1 MGKVGTRKRLS
12 AREKHQVTVSSPRKL
27 RKANLREA
35 AMVTSPSFLLVL
47 LCQSLQ
53 MLMTKSKIQSTGKR
67 KNIRK
72 TKIGKR
78 TGRGKS
84 LRRKTKIE
92 IGKEKKR
99 RRATETSTRSR
110 RRRSTTST
118 TRTGRSQKQRRLAAR

>member
-35 AMVTSPSFLLVL
+35 VMVTSPSFLLVL

-78 TGRGKS
+78 R
-84 LRRKTKIE
+84 
-92 IGKEKKR
+92 EKKR

-118 TRTGRSQKQRRLAAR
+118 TRT

>member
-1 MGKVGTRKRLS
+1 MG
-12 AREKHQVTVSSPRKL
+12 EKHQVTVSSPRRL

-35 AMVTSPSFLLVL
+35 VMVTSPSFLLVL
-47 LCQSLQ
+47 LCLGLQ

-78 TGRGKS
+78 TGRGKGS
-84 LRRKTKIE
+84 EKNQRRKTKIE
-92 IGKEKKR
+92 IGREKKR

-118 TRTGRSQKQRRLAAR
+118 T